1 MARRT
6 VYLSAAHDGAD
17 RSLAAFCY
25 RVKGIIDVLGADS
38 KPNQG

>member
-1 MARRT
+1 MAPCT
-6 VYLSAAHDGAD
+6 VYLNAAHDGAH
-17 RSLAAFCY
+17 RSLAAFWY